1 MSKSYNSAKKEIQM
15 NTCGMITL
23 MQNKKTRTLYSLEM
37 NKIDGKILKKSKKMI
52 TIEVRIVVTSRN
64 KKRRRCLGKGQ
75 GTGL

>member
-1 MSKSYNSAKKEIQM
+1 
-15 NTCGMITL
+15 
-23 MQNKKTRTLYSLEM
+23 M

-52 TIEVRIVVTSRN
+52 TIEIRRVVTSRN